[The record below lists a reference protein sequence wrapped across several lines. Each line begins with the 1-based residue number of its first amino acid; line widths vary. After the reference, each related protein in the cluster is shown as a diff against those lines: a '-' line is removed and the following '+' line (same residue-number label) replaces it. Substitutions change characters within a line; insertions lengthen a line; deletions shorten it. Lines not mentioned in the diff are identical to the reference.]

1 MENLCPCC
9 SGKLYEECCELF
21 HSKKEFPKTAE
32 ELMRSRYAAFAIP
45 NGDYLWETTLP
56 NKRKFHHKTELENW
70 GKDNTWTKLEI
81 IQSSEKEVEF
91 KAYFTDKFGQE
102 NIHHE
107 RSTFKKVDKKWY
119 YVSGKFL
126 D

>member
-1 MENLCPCC
+1 MKKPCPCC
-9 SGKLYEECCELF
+9 SGKLYEECCEPF
-21 HSKKEFPKTAE
+21 HSKKVFPKTAE

-70 GKDNTWTKLEI
+70 GKENIWIKLEI
-81 IQSSEKEVEF
+81 IHSSEKEVEF
-91 KAYFTDKFGQE
+91 KAYFTDKFGKE

-107 RSTFKKVDKKWY
+107 FSTFKKVDKKWY

>member
-21 HSKKEFPKTAE
+21 HSKKKFPKTAK

-70 GKDNTWTKLEI
+70 GKENTWTKLEI

-91 KAYFTDKFGQE
+91 KAYFTDKFGKE

-126 D
+126 E

>member
-70 GKDNTWTKLEI
+70 GKENTWTKLEI
-81 IQSSEKEVEF
+81 IKSSEKEVEF

>member
-1 MENLCPCC
+1 MKNLCPCC

-21 HSKKEFPKTAE
+21 HSKKKFPKTAE

-70 GKDNTWTKLEI
+70 GKENTWTKLEI
-81 IQSSEKEVEF
+81 IQSNEKEVEF
-91 KAYFTDKFGQE
+91 KAYFTDKFGKE

>member
-1 MENLCPCC
+1 MKKSCPCC

-91 KAYFTDKFGQE
+91 KAYFTDKFGKE

-126 D
+126 E

>member
-21 HSKKEFPKTAE
+21 HSKKDFPQTAE

-70 GKDNTWTKLEI
+70 GKENTWTKLEI

>member
-1 MENLCPCC
+1 MRKPCPCC
-9 SGKLYEECCELF
+9 SGKLYEECCEPF

-70 GKDNTWTKLEI
+70 GKENTWTKLEI
-81 IQSSEKEVEF
+81 IQSNEKEVEF
-91 KAYFTDKFGQE
+91 KAYFTDKFGKE

-107 RSTFKKVDKKWY
+107 FSTFKKVNKKWY

-126 D
+126 E

>member
-1 MENLCPCC
+1 MKKYCPCC
-9 SGKLYEECCELF
+9 SGKLYEECCQPF
-21 HSKKEFPKTAE
+21 HSEEKFAPTAE
-32 ELMRSRYAAFAIP
+32 KLMRSRFSAFAIP
-45 NGDYLWETTLP
+45 NGEYLWKTTLP
-56 NKRKFHHKTELENW
+56 SKRKFHDKNDLESW
-70 GKDNTWTKLEI
+70 GKENTWTKLEI

-91 KAYFTDKFGQE
+91 KAYFTDKFGKE

-107 RSTFKKVDKKWY
+107 FSTFKKVDKKWY

>member
-45 NGDYLWETTLP
+45 NGDFLWETTLP

-70 GKDNTWTKLEI
+70 GKENTWTKLEI

-91 KAYFTDKFGQE
+91 KAYFTDKFGKE

>member
-21 HSKKEFPKTAE
+21 HSKKDFPKTAE

-70 GKDNTWTKLEI
+70 GKENTWTKLEI

-91 KAYFTDKFGQE
+91 KAYFTDKFGKE

-126 D
+126 E

>member
-9 SGKLYEECCELF
+9 SGKLYKECCEPF
-21 HSKKEFPKTAE
+21 HSKKDFPKTAE
-32 ELMRSRYAAFAIP
+32 ELMRSRFSAFAIP

-70 GKDNTWTKLEI
+70 GKENTWTKLEI

-91 KAYFTDKFGQE
+91 KAYFTDKFGKE

-126 D
+126 N

>member
-1 MENLCPCC
+1 MRKPCPCC
-9 SGKLYEECCELF
+9 SGKLYEECCEPF

-70 GKDNTWTKLEI
+70 GKENTWTKLEI
-81 IQSSEKEVEF
+81 IQSNEKEVEF
-91 KAYFTDKFGQE
+91 KAYFTDKFGKE

-107 RSTFKKVDKKWY
+107 FSTFKKVNKKWY

>member
-70 GKDNTWTKLEI
+70 GKENTWTKLEI
-81 IQSSEKEVEF
+81 IQSNEKEVEF

>member
-32 ELMRSRYAAFAIP
+32 ELMRSRFSAFAIP

-70 GKDNTWTKLEI
+70 GKENTWTKLEI

-91 KAYFTDKFGQE
+91 KAYFTDKFGKE

-126 D
+126 E

>member
-21 HSKKEFPKTAE
+21 HSKKDFPQTAE

-81 IQSSEKEVEF
+81 IQSSEREVEF
-91 KAYFTDKFGQE
+91 KAYFTDKFGKE

>member
-56 NKRKFHHKTELENW
+56 NKRKFHHKTDLKNW
-70 GKDNTWTKLEI
+70 GKENTWTKLEI
-81 IQSSEKEVEF
+81 IKSSEKEVEF
-91 KAYFTDKFGQE
+91 KAYVTDKFGKE

-107 RSTFKKVDKKWY
+107 LSTFKKVDKKWY

-126 D
+126 E

>member
-1 MENLCPCC
+1 LENLCPCC

-32 ELMRSRYAAFAIP
+32 ELMRSRYVAFAIP

-70 GKDNTWTKLEI
+70 GKENTWTKLEI

-91 KAYFTDKFGQE
+91 KAYFTDKFG
-102 NIHHE
+102 
-107 RSTFKKVDKKWY
+107 KKKTNVHLKKWIRN
-119 YVSGKFL
+119 GIMFRKFL

>member
-1 MENLCPCC
+1 MQNLCPCC

-70 GKDNTWTKLEI
+70 GKENTWTKLEI

-91 KAYFTDKFGQE
+91 KAYFTDKFGKE
-102 NIHHE
+102 NIHQE

>member
-56 NKRKFHHKTELENW
+56 NKRKFHHKIELENW
-70 GKDNTWTKLEI
+70 GKENTWTKLEI

-91 KAYFTDKFGQE
+91 KAYFTDKFGKE

-107 RSTFKKVDKKWY
+107 RSNFKKVDKKWY

-126 D
+126 E

>member
-9 SGKLYEECCELF
+9 SGKLYEECCQPF
-21 HSKKEFPKTAE
+21 HSEEKFAPTAE
-32 ELMRSRYAAFAIP
+32 KLMRSRFSAFAIP
-45 NGDYLWETTLP
+45 NSEYLWKTTLP
-56 NKRKFHHKTELENW
+56 SKRKFHDKNDLESW
-70 GKDNTWTKLEI
+70 GKENIWTKLEI

>member
-56 NKRKFHHKTELENW
+56 NKRKFHPKTELENW
-70 GKDNTWTKLEI
+70 GKENTWTKLEI

-126 D
+126 E

>member
-70 GKDNTWTKLEI
+70 GKENTWTKLEI

>member
-21 HSKKEFPKTAE
+21 HSKKKFPKTAE

-70 GKDNTWTKLEI
+70 GKENTWTKLEI
-81 IQSSEKEVEF
+81 IQSNEKEVEF

-126 D
+126 E

>member
-126 D
+126 E

>member
-1 MENLCPCC
+1 LENLCPCC

-21 HSKKEFPKTAE
+21 HSKKDFPQTAE

-70 GKDNTWTKLEI
+70 GKENTWTKLEI
-81 IQSSEKEVEF
+81 IKSSEKEVEF
-91 KAYFTDKFGQE
+91 KAYFTDKFGKE

-126 D
+126 E

>member
-21 HSKKEFPKTAE
+21 HSKNEFPKTAE

-70 GKDNTWTKLEI
+70 GKENTWTKLEI
-81 IQSSEKEVEF
+81 IKSSEKEVEF
-91 KAYFTDKFGQE
+91 KAYFTDKFGKE

-126 D
+126 E

>member
-1 MENLCPCC
+1 MTKPCPCC
-9 SGKLYEECCELF
+9 SGKLYEECCEAF

-70 GKDNTWTKLEI
+70 GKENTWTKLEI

-91 KAYFTDKFGQE
+91 KAYFTDKFGKE

-107 RSTFKKVDKKWY
+107 LSTFKKVDKKWY

>member
-21 HSKKEFPKTAE
+21 HSKKDFPQTAE

-70 GKDNTWTKLEI
+70 GKENTWTKLEI
-81 IQSSEKEVEF
+81 IKSSEKEVEF
-91 KAYFTDKFGQE
+91 KAYFTDKFGKE

-126 D
+126 E

>member
-1 MENLCPCC
+1 MKKSCPCC
-9 SGKLYEECCELF
+9 SGKLYEECCKPF
-21 HSKKEFPKTAE
+21 HSEEKFAPTAE
-32 ELMRSRYAAFAIP
+32 KLMRSRFSAFAIP
-45 NGDYLWETTLP
+45 NSEYLWKTTLP
-56 NKRKFHHKTELENW
+56 SKRKFHDKNDLESW
-70 GKDNTWTKLEI
+70 GKENIWTKLEI

-91 KAYFTDKFGQE
+91 KAYFTDKFGKE

-107 RSTFKKVDKKWY
+107 FSTFKKVDKKWY